1 MVKILKIAVIVPVYK
16 QSINWSKIVSGLR
29 KQSIHPDCV
38 YLILDR
44 PQDDT
49 APTDALN
56 SQIDPNWNCI
66 ERISKINATVTEFDI
81 KMTVIENI
89 PDSLKRVN
97 NTGNIFR
104 AGTIRNM
111 GLDIA
116 VNDGC
121 DIFIFI
127 DGDCIPQTDLVKSHV
142 DVCNTQLPVLSI
154 GRRRESKYRWLDQ
167 REVES
172 SMVHLGLFTRKS
184 TVINNPELL
193 KKCLIVW
200 SCNMAI
206 NKNAVKLI
214 ERFNKTYYNK
224 DELFNSVF
232 DGKWGGEDSF
242 LGITAWYCRV
252 FITSIGNMKSG
263 VEHIDHLRPESVYNL
278 NHKQF
283 FESQCEILRK
293 KTTITPI
300 SLDMLDYSK

>member
-1 MVKILKIAVIVPVYK
+1 M
-16 QSINWSKIVSGLR
+16 
-29 KQSIHPDCV
+29 
-38 YLILDR
+38 LDR

-66 ERISKINATVTEFDI
+66 ETIAKINATVTEFNI
-81 KMTVIENI
+81 KMTVIESI
-89 PDSLKRVN
+89 PDSIKRVN

-104 AGTIRNM
+104 AGSIRNM
-111 GLDIA
+111 GLGIA

-184 TVINNPELL
+184 TVLNNPELL

-206 NKNAVKLI
+206 NKSAVKII

-242 LGITAWYCRV
+242 LGITACYCRI
-252 FITSIGNMKSG
+252 FITTIGNMKSG
-263 VEHIDHLRPESVYNL
+263 VEHIDHLRPESIYNL

-300 SLDMLDYSK
+300 SLDILDYSK